1 VGIVAGLNGVLREVI
16 WKGFCCMASKK
27 GRTPTRRELR
37 NLRTQQIV
45 FIVIGVLVILS
56 MIISLVVN

>member
-1 VGIVAGLNGVLREVI
+1 
-16 WKGFCCMASKK
+16 MASKK